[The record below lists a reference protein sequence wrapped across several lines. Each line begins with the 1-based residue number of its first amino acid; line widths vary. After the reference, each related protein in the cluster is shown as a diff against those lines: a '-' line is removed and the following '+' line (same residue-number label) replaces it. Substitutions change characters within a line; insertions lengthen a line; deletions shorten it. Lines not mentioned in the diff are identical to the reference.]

1 MAKFAFTFKEQTVR
15 RHPVN
20 FLMMQVRSVLDD
32 KRVKGIC
39 MNNMPHDHGQLYTT
53 QEACD
58 IIRQVVDDSLYFAP
72 RRYD

>member
-1 MAKFAFTFKEQTVR
+1 
-15 RHPVN
+15 
-20 FLMMQVRSVLDD
+20 MMQVRSVLDD